1 MAIRNL
7 SAADRHDLGFQGLP
21 RQQGQRATG
30 HDGSADKPEPDL
42 DWRGDQ
48 PWRRSPEKIYS
59 DLRRR
64 FWLTNLMLP
73 HVLAVVLGVALF
85 IAAALHAPALE
96 QLHL

>member
-1 MAIRNL
+1 MTWDFKGYPINRDNE
-7 SAADRHDLGFQGLP
+7 P
-21 RQQGQRATG
+21 PG
-30 HDGSADKPEPDL
+30 HGGSADKPKPDL

-64 FWLTNLMLP
+64 FWLTNVMLP
-73 HVLAVVLGVALF
+73 HILAVVLGAALF